1 MSIAVLH
8 CKITALGKWSYPDVP
23 DGFFPVIS
31 FWQRV
36 IWKHLEKKQGTRS
49 DDVCSKLT
57 NRVIIQPAE
66 PVVYR
71 PALLFGSW
79 RWATNNKKENLPLS
93 SQRTLIGHLIF
104 LLEKK
109 PWIGHF
115 FSTWMSNMLD
125 LDPVPSQLACNV
137 KLLSH
142 DSSLVFYY
150 VPRPIVLFVTNSR
163 PHVSY

>member
-1 MSIAVLH
+1 MSIAVLR

-23 DGFFPVIS
+23 DFFPVIS

-36 IWKHLEKKQGTRS
+36 IWKHLEIKQGTWS

-57 NRVIIQPAE
+57 KRVIIQPVE

-79 RWATNNKKENLPLS
+79 RWATYKKKRNCP
-93 SQRTLIGHLIF
+93 F
-104 LLEKK
+104 LLRGHRLLIWYSCWRKN
-109 PWIGHF
+109 PWLDCF
-115 FSTWMSNMLD
+115 FSTWMSNILD
-125 LDPVPSQLACNV
+125 LDSVPIQLACNV

-142 DSSLVFYY
+142 DYSLVFYY